1 MKHRVP
7 AYGIKRELLIGDLV
21 VNPTVKKDKLSAKV
35 TSKSKRPSRTSKSQ
49 KFPIVSIDHD
59 SDFASIKLGPGIEAK
74 SYLKDGILFSED
86 AKGQVIELQILNLS
100 LTTKPRSKK
109 ARKIG

>member
-1 MKHRVP
+1 MDRDHSH
-7 AYGIKRELLIGDLV
+7 
-21 VNPTVKKDKLSAKV
+21 DKLSPKV
-35 TSKSKRPSRTSKSQ
+35 KSKQKKPSKTSKSQ
-49 KFPIVSIDHD
+49 KFPVVSIDHD

-109 ARKIG
+109 PRKVGQAGLKLMPEIIENEIAK